1 MPMTKRRFVTPEE
14 MTDEDLGE
22 LPASTR
28 FLAVVLRMWA
38 DDEGRARL
46 NFASIKGGVYP
57 NDEATTEE
65 SLLLAVIDLE
75 RVQFMQSWIQ
85 DGKQYYQILPPHHT
99 PPEKP
104 RASLLPAPPVRTQS
118 GSDPDA
124 VRVEGREGEGEAGG
138 PRGGPGLPPMFCPD
152 HMPSG
157 SGGVPCGPCR
167 DARMVH
173 EAAIRELRAQPR
185 GGDDETP

>member
-22 LPASTR
+22 LTAAAR

-46 NFASIKGGVYP
+46 NFASLKGGVFA
-57 NDEATTEE
+57 NDDSTTQE
-65 SLLLAVIDLE
+65 SLVEDVIELE
-75 RVQFMQSWIQ
+75 RVGFMQSWIAT
-85 DGKQYYQILPPHHT
+85 DGKQYYAIAPRFHT

-104 RASLLPAPPVRTQS
+104 RASLLPPPPPS
-118 GSDPDA
+118 GPNPDA
-124 VRVEGREGEGEAGG
+124 VRVEGREGEGGAGEA
-138 PRGGPGLPPMFCPD
+138 PGDPTLPPMFCPD
-152 HMPSG
+152 HMPAG

-173 EAAIRELRAQPR
+173 EAAVRELRNQPK
-185 GGDDETP
+185 ES